1 MGYMKQLMLEEQ
13 DNFWNTCNTVMLE
26 VEHLEEYFS
35 KMNMMFANKVIEL
48 PFGISREDFEE
59 QSRQNLNDYW
69 SQYQYN

>member
-26 VEHLEEYFS
+26 VEHLEEYLS
-35 KMNMMFANKVIEL
+35 KMDMMFANKVIEL
-48 PFGISREDFEE
+48 PFGISRKDFEE
-59 QSRQNLNDYW
+59 QSRQNWNDYW

>member
-13 DNFWNTCNTVMLE
+13 DNFWDTCGTVMLE
-26 VEHLEEYFS
+26 AEHLEEYFS

-59 QSRQNLNDYW
+59 QSTQNWNDYW

>member
-1 MGYMKQLMLEEQ
+1 MKQLMLEEQ

-59 QSRQNLNDYW
+59 QSRQNWNDYW

>member
-26 VEHLEEYFS
+26 AEHLEEYFS
-35 KMNMMFANKVIEL
+35 KINMMFANKVIEL

-59 QSRQNLNDYW
+59 QSRQNWNDYW

>member
-35 KMNMMFANKVIEL
+35 KINMMFANKVIEL

-59 QSRQNLNDYW
+59 QSRQNWNDYW

>member
-1 MGYMKQLMLEEQ
+1 MKQLMLEEQ

-35 KMNMMFANKVIEL
+35 KINMMFANKVIEL

-59 QSRQNLNDYW
+59 QSRQNWNDYW

>member
-13 DNFWNTCNTVMLE
+13 DNFWDTCYTVMLE
-26 VEHLEEYFS
+26 AEHLEEYFS
-35 KMNMMFANKVIEL
+35 KMNMMFANKVLEL

-59 QSRQNLNDYW
+59 QSRQNWNDYW

>member
-35 KMNMMFANKVIEL
+35 KMDMMFANKVIEL

-59 QSRQNLNDYW
+59 QSRQNWNDYW

>member
-26 VEHLEEYFS
+26 AEHLEEYFS
-35 KMNMMFANKVIEL
+35 KINMMFANKVIEL
-48 PFGISREDFEE
+48 PFGISRKDFEE
-59 QSRQNLNDYW
+59 QSTQNWNDYW

>member
-1 MGYMKQLMLEEQ
+1 MKQLMLEEQ

-35 KMNMMFANKVIEL
+35 KMDMMFANKVIEL

-59 QSRQNLNDYW
+59 QSRQNWNDYW